1 MPTPHRLDPAS
12 VVEHLPAL
20 YRAARAWTGSR
31 DEAEDLVQDV
41 CAHVLAKP
49 RRVEGEDLHY
59 LLRSMHNELQSRR
72 RAAGRRPQTVELAEE
87 LDGSDH
93 AGSRGTDPAAAA
105 ENADLVAAIAGLP
118 DEFRDALVA
127 VDVAGLSYGE
137 AAELFGVPEGTVTS
151 RLYRAR
157 DRLAR
162 QLARE

>member
-1 MPTPHRLDPAS
+1 MPTPHRLDPGS

-49 RRVEGEDLHY
+49 RRVEGHDLHY
-59 LLRSMHNELQSRR
+59 LLRAMHNELQSRR
-72 RAAGRRPQTVELAEE
+72 RAASRRPQTIELAEE
-87 LDGSDH
+87 LGGSGRVGGG
-93 AGSRGTDPAAAA
+93 ADPAAAA
-105 ENADLVAAIAGLP
+105 ENAELIAAIAELP

-127 VDVAGLSYGE
+127 VDVAGLAYGE
-137 AAELFGVPEGTVTS
+137 AAALFGVPEGTVTS

-162 QLARE
+162 RLTGE